1 MQSPIKVLEFM
12 YEGLGS
18 NRERAQKNELLKLSR
33 FLKEP
38 RVKSYIKIGKQN
50 KHMQIV
56 QLKLKPE
63 YFCKHRARID
73 AIL

>member
-56 QLKLKPE
+56 
-63 YFCKHRARID
+63 
-73 AIL
+73 